1 MDGTGD
7 MKRQSSV
14 NTLVAGGSLCSCGKK
29 SGARVRLSYRKSL
42 EERVKAQLESGW

>member
-14 NTLVAGGSLCSCGKK
+14 NTLVAGGSVLVRQEIWGK
-29 SGARVRLSYRKSL
+29 SQTVIQ
-42 EERVKAQLESGW
+42 EIT